1 MTLRGVF
8 APIPTPFG
16 ADEGIDR
23 HALSRNVD
31 RWMRTPLAGLVV
43 LGSTGEAP
51 LLEDAEADEVIAT
64 VRDGVPAGRPLI
76 AGTGRE
82 STPATVAACH
92 RAARLGV
99 DAVLVRT
106 PAFFKNVMTADALV
120 RHYTAVADAS
130 PVPVL
135 LYNVTMYTGVNLS
148 PDAVARLSTHP
159 NIAGMK
165 ESAADIA
172 QISQLVSG
180 APEGFSVLAGSAT
193 TFFAALVVGAC
204 GGVLALSA
212 VVPDLCVQLYEW
224 VQQRRYDD
232 ARALQ
237 QRLTPLARLLGAAH
251 GVSGVKFA
259 LDRTGGVGGAARAPL
274 GELSAEAKAQIQEQ
288 LALVAAVGG
297 PQLART

>member
-1 MTLRGVF
+1 MMHSSAT
-8 APIPTPFG
+8 TP
-16 ADEGIDR
+16 
-23 HALSRNVD
+23 
-31 RWMRTPLAGLVV
+31 WRT
-43 LGSTGEAP
+43 
-51 LLEDAEADEVIAT
+51 
-64 VRDGVPAGRPLI
+64 
-76 AGTGRE
+76 
-82 STPATVAACH
+82 
-92 RAARLGV
+92 
-99 DAVLVRT
+99 
-106 PAFFKNVMTADALV
+106 
-120 RHYTAVADAS
+120 S

-135 LYNVTMYTGVNLS
+135 LYIVTMYTGVNLS

-172 QISQLVSG
+172 QISQVVSG

-251 GVSGVKFA
+251 GVSGVK
-259 LDRTGGVGGAARAPL
+259 LPSTGRAASAARRGRSVRRGRSDSGA
-274 GELSAEAKAQIQEQ
+274 